1 MNELFGPMS
10 EFEQKIGEALTPQLK
25 SPHGT
30 MFAAS
35 ILLKMATILYT
46 HLLDDDAIGDI
57 FNNIKDDIPKIRAG
71 FAEME
76 NFNKRTLH

>member
-46 HLLDDDAIGDI
+46 QLLDDDAIGDI